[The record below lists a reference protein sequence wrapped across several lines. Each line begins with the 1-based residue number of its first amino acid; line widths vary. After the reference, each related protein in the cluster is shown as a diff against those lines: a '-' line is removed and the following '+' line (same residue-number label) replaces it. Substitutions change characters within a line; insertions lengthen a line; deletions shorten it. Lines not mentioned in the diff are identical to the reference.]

1 MPTKKLDVDI
11 MPALLTPKE
20 LALKLKV
27 SLKAIVNW
35 TQAGLIPGQIKIG
48 RIWRY
53 KSQIIDKRIL
63 TKGQFLLKE

>member
-1 MPTKKLDVDI
+1 MPTVDI

-27 SLKAIVNW
+27 SLKTIVNW
-35 TQAGLIPGQIKIG
+35 TQAGIVPGQIKVG
-48 RIWRY
+48 RVWRY
-53 KSQIIDKRIL
+53 KCQIVEKRIL